1 MPANMQWKKWLAVCV
16 GTIPLFV
23 LTSFSF
29 AAISVIDDANRTVTL
44 SAPAQRIISLAPHAT
59 ELLYAAGA
67 GSHIVGVSEYSNYPV
82 EAKRITSVGGSA
94 ALDLER
100 IVTLKPDLIIVW
112 ESGNSAA
119 QIEKL
124 RALHIPLFESDPRNF
139 ETVATSLER
148 IGQLA
153 GTATVGQAAAQTFRT
168 RLQTLTST
176 YQHRSPVRVFL
187 QIWRHPL
194 MTLNNDHMASA
205 VIRLC
210 SGENVFGRLP
220 QIAPTVSIESVL
232 QENPEAIIV
241 TASAKEDIQ
250 SEWRRFP
257 ALTAVTRGNLF
268 AITGDWL
275 TRGGPR
281 ILDGAET
288 LCKQLDLVRQR
299 RPHQGGDKP

>member
-1 MPANMQWKKWLAVCV
+1 MPANKQWKKWLAVCI
-16 GTIPLFV
+16 GTLPLFV

-29 AAISVIDDANRTVTL
+29 AAISVVDDANRTVTL

-67 GSHIVGVSEYSNYPV
+67 GSHLVGVSEYSNYPP

-100 IVTLKPDLIIVW
+100 IVTLKPGLIIVW
-112 ESGNSAA
+112 QSGNSAA

-139 ETVATSLER
+139 EAVATSLER
-148 IGQLA
+148 LGLLA
-153 GTATVGQAAAQTFRT
+153 GTATAGHAAAQAFRT
-168 RLQTLTST
+168 KLQTLTTT

-241 TASAKEDIQ
+241 TASGNEDIQ

-257 ALTAVTRGNLF
+257 TLTAVARGNLF
-268 AITGDWL
+268 AINVDWM

-281 ILDGAET
+281 VLDGAET
-288 LCKQLDLVRQR
+288 LCKQLDLVRRR
-299 RPHQGGDKP
+299 RPQQEGDKP